1 MASPLLRTAG
11 LLDDETGLHMVT
23 LSRILSNKYG
33 PEYLLWDANS
43 LQEELT
49 DDFGTVGG
57 TTWER
62 IQALRVLHAN
72 DLFWTEWEV
81 FEKICAAAVG
91 VPTIF
96 SYVQPPESEDMA
108 IALTVAAS
116 FDTHEYSE
124 EVKGYIAAACLNDGL
139 WYLEPPLSIARKD
152 LDTYYARKNIK
163 MDIEGVADLLK
174 KETSYIKSPRNSLEV
189 QVNNVLSVRKALEE
203 YNAQVAKQKEL
214 L

>member
-1 MASPLLRTAG
+1 
-11 LLDDETGLHMVT
+11 
-23 LSRILSNKYG
+23 
-33 PEYLLWDANS
+33 
-43 LQEELT
+43 
-49 DDFGTVGG
+49 
-57 TTWER
+57 
-62 IQALRVLHAN
+62 
-72 DLFWTEWEV
+72 
-81 FEKICAAAVG
+81 
-91 VPTIF
+91 
-96 SYVQPPESEDMA
+96 MA